1 MTMALSNATHGA
13 PGKAHGAG
21 RSAPATGLE
30 FLTGDIGDATGALGK
45 DGVDFS
51 ALMHGIIQPV
61 LTPEAAKVA
70 AAQLAQ
76 PSALVPQEPDTSA
89 QKPDDAIALLAVALQ
104 NGGDTAPAAASPAG
118 LPVVNDLPAAPT
130 QTTVPK
136 DKGETKVEKQAQ
148 PEVVISPLTSKA
160 ATRRAAAALEESKAA
175 LATTEEESDG
185 KREAKENGTAP
196 VAEAAPAPVPAPV
209 PAPIAIAPTVQP
221 ASPVI
226 VQAHAQSEAIRNVV
240 QLPSSEGESGDRRR
254 GDGRAK
260 TEGVNATPATQAGPD
275 SAPALLT
282 SAKPNQPLASPVS
295 SEASPALKQPDGSD
309 MERIVANIVSNN
321 VQKEDNIKH
330 YNITDNIII
339 TNTTHAAPDAG
350 ADMVGLPE
358 TREGDSAA
366 VQPDLGVNTAMQPP
380 RTDTAGQPSSHP
392 APVSLTPAVGAPSIA
407 NTLGQQV
414 VDMGISGQWINDI
427 ARQIASIS
435 ANPGH
440 GSFRIASQEL
450 GAVQVD
456 IAPASVGGGSDILMR
471 VDSDAA
477 FAALNEDKERLMQ
490 DARMASVRIGELRI
504 DRLAAPQEAAR
515 GDMGGNTQQQNPA
528 NPQQGNQSSQSQ
540 TSAQT
545 GGNGG
550 QQQGRPDAS
559 ALAGQNQGGNSPKA
573 PFTTT
578 VMRGADADEATGPM
592 RSGRGDSAR
601 YA

>member
-1 MTMALSNATHGA
+1 MALSNATHGA

-30 FLTGDIGDATGALGK
+30 FLTGDVGDATGMGK

-61 LTPEAAKVA
+61 LTSEAAKVA

-104 NGGDTAPAAASPAG
+104 NGGDTAPAAA
-118 LPVVNDLPAAPT
+118 PT
-130 QTTVPK
+130 QTTAPK

-148 PEVVISPLTSKA
+148 PEVVIAPPTSKA
-160 ATRRAAAALEESKAA
+160 AIRRAAAA
-175 LATTEEESDG
+175 LATTEEDSGG
-185 KREAKENGTAP
+185 KREAKENGTVP
-196 VAEAAPAPVPAPV
+196 VAEAA

-226 VQAHAQSEAIRNVV
+226 VQAQAEPEAIRNVV
-240 QLPSSEGESGDRRR
+240 QLPSSEGGSGDRRR
-254 GDGRAK
+254 GEGRAK
-260 TEGVNATPATQAGPD
+260 TEGVNATPATQSGPD
-275 SAPALLT
+275 FAPALPT
-282 SAKPNQPLASPVS
+282 SAKPSQPQASSVS
-295 SEASPALKQPDGSD
+295 SEASAALKQPDGSGL
-309 MERIVANIVSNN
+309 ERIVANIVSNN
-321 VQKEDNIKH
+321 VQKEDNTKH
-330 YNITDNIII
+330 YNITENIII
-339 TNTTHAAPDAG
+339 TDAAHAAPDAG

-366 VQPDLGVNTAMQPP
+366 VQPDPGVNTAMQIP
-380 RTDTAGQPSSHP
+380 RTDAAGQPSSHP
-392 APVSLTPAVGAPSIA
+392 APVALTPAAGAPSIA

-456 IAPASVGGGSDILMR
+456 IAPASAGGGSDILMR

-550 QQQGRPDAS
+550 QQQSRPDAAS
-559 ALAGQNQGGNSPKA
+559 LAGQNQGGNSPKA

>member
-1 MTMALSNATHGA
+1 MALSNATHGA

-30 FLTGDIGDATGALGK
+30 FLTGDVGDATGMGK

-61 LTPEAAKVA
+61 LTPDAAKA
-70 AAQLAQ
+70 ADAQLAQ
-76 PSALVPQEPDTSA
+76 SSALVPQEPDTSA

-104 NGGDTAPAAASPAG
+104 NGGDTGPAAASPAG
-118 LPVVNDLPAAPT
+118 LPLVNDLPAAPT
-130 QTTVPK
+130 QMTAPK

-148 PEVVISPLTSKA
+148 PEVVIAPLTSKA
-160 ATRRAAAALEESKAA
+160 AIRRAAAALAESKTA
-175 LATTEEESDG
+175 LATTEEDSGG
-185 KREAKENGTAP
+185 KREAKENGTVP
-196 VAEAAPAPVPAPV
+196 VAEALPT
-209 PAPIAIAPTVQP
+209 PIAIPPTIQT
-221 ASPVI
+221 ASPTI
-226 VQAHAQSEAIRNVV
+226 VQAQPEAIRNVV
-240 QLPSSEGESGDRRR
+240 QPPSSEGGSGDRRR

-260 TEGVNATPATQAGPD
+260 TEGVNATPATQSGPG

-282 SAKPNQPLASPVS
+282 SAKPNLQLASPVI
-295 SEASPALKQPDGSD
+295 SEVPPALKQLNGSGL
-309 MERIVANIVSNN
+309 ERIVANIVSNN
-321 VQKEDNIKH
+321 LQKEDNTKH
-330 YNITDNIII
+330 YNITENIVIA
-339 TNTTHAAPDAG
+339 NSAHATPDAG

-358 TREGDSAA
+358 TREGDSTA
-366 VQPDLGVNTAMQPP
+366 VQPDLGVNTAMQTS
-380 RTDTAGQPSSHP
+380 RTDAAGQPSSQP

-578 VMRGADADEATGPM
+578 VMRGADADEATSPM

>member
-1 MTMALSNATHGA
+1 MALSNATHGA

-30 FLTGDIGDATGALGK
+30 FLTGDVGDATGALGK

-61 LTPEAAKVA
+61 LTPEAGKVA

-104 NGGDTAPAAASPAG
+104 NGGDTAPAAAS
-118 LPVVNDLPAAPT
+118 T
-130 QTTVPK
+130 QTTAPK

-148 PEVVISPLTSKA
+148 PEVVIAPLTSKA
-160 ATRRAAAALEESKAA
+160 ATRRAAAALAESKAA
-175 LATTEEESDG
+175 LATTEEDNGG
-185 KREAKENGTAP
+185 KREARENGAAP
-196 VAEAAPAPVPAPV
+196 VAEAAPAPIVNAPS
-209 PAPIAIAPTVQP
+209 IQP
-221 ASPVI
+221 ASPII
-226 VQAHAQSEAIRNVV
+226 VQAQAQPEAIRNVV
-240 QLPSSEGESGDRRR
+240 QLPSSEDGSGDRRR

-260 TEGVNATPATQAGPD
+260 TEGVNATPATQSGPD
-275 SAPALLT
+275 SAPALPT
-282 SAKPNQPLASPVS
+282 SAKPNQSQASPVI
-295 SEASPALKQPDGSD
+295 SEASPALKQPDGSGL
-309 MERIVANIVSNN
+309 ERIVANIVSNN
-321 VQKEDNIKH
+321 VQKENNTKH
-330 YNITDNIII
+330 YNITENIII
-339 TNTTHAAPDAG
+339 TNATHAAPDAG

-392 APVSLTPAVGAPSIA
+392 APVALTPAVGAPSIA

-515 GDMGGNTQQQNPA
+515 GDMGGSTQQQTPA

-550 QQQGRPDAS
+550 QQQGRPDAAS
-559 ALAGQNQGGNSPKA
+559 LAGQHQGGNSPKA

-578 VMRGADADEATGPM
+578 VMRGVDADEATGPM

>member
-1 MTMALSNATHGA
+1 MALSNATHGA

-30 FLTGDIGDATGALGK
+30 FLTGDVGDATGMGK

-61 LTPEAAKVA
+61 LTPEAGKVA

-104 NGGDTAPAAASPAG
+104 NGGDTAPAAAS
-118 LPVVNDLPAAPT
+118 T
-130 QTTVPK
+130 QTTAPK

-148 PEVVISPLTSKA
+148 PEVVIAPLTSKA
-160 ATRRAAAALEESKAA
+160 AIRRAAAALAESKAA
-175 LATTEEESDG
+175 LTTTEEESGG

-196 VAEAAPAPVPAPV
+196 VAEAAPAPVPAP
-209 PAPIAIAPTVQP
+209 IAIAPTVQP

-226 VQAHAQSEAIRNVV
+226 VQAQAQSEAIRNVV
-240 QLPSSEGESGDRRR
+240 QLPSSEGGSEDRRR
-254 GDGRAK
+254 GDGRGK
-260 TEGVNATPATQAGPD
+260 LEGMNTTRTTHAGPD

-330 YNITDNIII
+330 YNITENSII

-366 VQPDLGVNTAMQPP
+366 VQPDLGVNTAMQTP
-380 RTDTAGQPSSHP
+380 RADTAGQPSSHP

-414 VDMGISGQWINDI
+414 IDMGISGQWINDI